1 MKNWRF
7 STNSL
12 IIFVHQYMV
21 DYKKQTLIMNTNI
34 YRNEDIS
41 L

>member
-1 MKNWRF
+1 
-7 STNSL
+7 
-12 IIFVHQYMV
+12 MV